1 MRGAI
6 ATVALLVGALD
17 ALPRPSTFAVGRPL
31 GAATANVKFTE
42 VGRSSGVAFRH
53 AASKTSVK
61 FLPETMGG
69 GVATFD
75 ADGDGRLDLFFTNGA
90 ALTADTTSV
99 RPPQKGDPRFWNR
112 LYRNLGDWKF
122 EDVTE
127 RSGVA
132 GVRYDF
138 GAAVGDYDNDGD
150 VDLHVTGLGRNT
162 LYRNNGNGTF
172 TDVTVSAGAAVAG
185 WSSSAAF
192 VDYDHDGRLDLY
204 VGRYL
209 DWSWES
215 NPVCRSADGTERAYC
230 HPKLFS
236 PVSSVLL
243 RNKGDGT
250 FSDVSAATGIAA
262 HRGKALGVAI
272 HDYNGDGFIDLFVAN
287 DSMQQYLFRNS
298 VRHAFDEVA
307 LETGVAYDD
316 DGKSFAGMGTDF
328 EDYDNDGWP
337 DIFVTALS
345 LERYALYR
353 ATGRGG
359 FEYASHTTGVGR
371 TTLQSSGWGTK
382 FVDFDN
388 DGRRDLFVAQGHVLD
403 TVTRARQGFDYLQPP
418 LMLRSQG
425 SSFVDVSASLGP
437 AFGRPAAG
445 RGAAFADIDDD
456 GDIDIVI
463 ANLDAEPTILRNDGG
478 NANHWVTLALRGT
491 RSNRDGIGAAVTIVD
506 EKGRSQFGICSTAA
520 SYQSGHDR
528 RVHFGLGDASSLR
541 RIEVRW
547 PSGTVQ
553 TLKDVAGNR
562 RLEVTEPSAPQANGR
577 SLPASDPGAATGGK
591 R

>member
-1 MRGAI
+1 MRRLI
-6 ATVALLVGALD
+6 AAMAVLLAGSID
-17 ALPRPSTFAVGRPL
+17 ILPAP
-31 GAATANVKFTE
+31 
-42 VGRSSGVAFRH
+42 SGVTFTDLGRTSGITFHH

-69 GVATFD
+69 GVAMFD

-90 ALTADTTSV
+90 ALTPDTTSA
-99 RPPQKGDPRFWNR
+99 RPPQKSEPRFWNR

-127 RSGVA
+127 RSGLA
-132 GVRYDF
+132 GTHYDF

-162 LYRNNGNGTF
+162 LYRNSGNGTF
-172 TDVTVSAGAAVAG
+172 TDVTLPAGAAVPG

-209 DWSWES
+209 DWTWES
-215 NPVCRSADGTERAYC
+215 NPICRSADGTGRAYC
-230 HPKLFS
+230 HPKLFA
-236 PVSSVLL
+236 PVASVLL
-243 RNKGDGT
+243 HNNGDGT
-250 FSDVSAATGIAA
+250 FRDASAPAGIAA

-272 HDYNGDGFIDLFVAN
+272 HDFNRDGFIDLFVAN
-287 DSMQQYLFRNS
+287 DSMQQYLFRS
-298 VRHAFDEVA
+298 TGRGTFDEVA
-307 LETGVAYDD
+307 LEAGVAYDD

-328 EDYDNDGWP
+328 EDYDNDGLP
-337 DIFVTALS
+337 DVFVTTLS

-359 FEYASHTTGVGR
+359 FEYASHATGVGR
-371 TTLQSSGWGTK
+371 TTIQNSGWGTK

-403 TVTRARQGFDYLQPP
+403 TVSRARQGFDYLQPP
-418 LMLRSQG
+418 LMLRNAGPSTSLG
-425 SSFVDVSASLGP
+425 AGASFVDVSASLGP
-437 AFGRPAAG
+437 VFGRPAAG
-445 RGAAFADIDDD
+445 RGAAFGDVDDD

-478 NANHWVTLALRGT
+478 NANHWLTVSLRGT
-491 RSNRDGIGAAVTIVD
+491 RSNRDGIGAVVGIVD
-506 EKGRSQFGICSTAA
+506 EKGRSQSAVCSTAS
-520 SYQSGHDR
+520 SYQSGNDR
-528 RVHFGLGDASSLR
+528 RVHFGLAEVTKLR

-553 TLKDVAGNR
+553 ALTDVAGNR
-562 RLEVTEPSAPQANGR
+562 SLEIIEPSAPQASAR
-577 SLPASDPGAATGGK
+577 HPPASDPAAATGGK